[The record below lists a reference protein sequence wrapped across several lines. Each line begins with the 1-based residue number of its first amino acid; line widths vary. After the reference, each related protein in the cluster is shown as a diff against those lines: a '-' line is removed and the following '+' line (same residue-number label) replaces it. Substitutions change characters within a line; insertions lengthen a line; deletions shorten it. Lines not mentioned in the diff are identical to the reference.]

1 MKQFSEFFPIAAF
14 LIALWAKDI
23 YFATAILMAATVLQL
38 VLLKLTKHPI
48 TTMQWAV
55 AGMVMVFGALTLG
68 FHDERF
74 IKIKPTVVYLAM
86 AAAFYISNRFF
97 KKNLVR
103 ATLGA
108 ALVPPEATWGKLNTL
123 WIAMFVGM
131 AVVNL
136 ILAQTV
142 STEIWAWSKMAFL
155 ITTMLFVGGQIY
167 VLRAYLKQQP

>member
-1 MKQFSEFFPIAAF
+1 MKQFAEFFPIAAF

-23 YFATAILMAATVLQL
+23 YFATAVLMVATVFQL
-38 VLLKLTKHPI
+38 ALLKITKHPI

-86 AAAFYISNRFF
+86 AAAFFISNTFF

-103 ATLGA
+103 ATLG
-108 ALVPPEATWGKLNTL
+108 
-123 WIAMFVGM
+123 
-131 AVVNL
+131 
-136 ILAQTV
+136 
-142 STEIWAWSKMAFL
+142 
-155 ITTMLFVGGQIY
+155 
-167 VLRAYLKQQP
+167 QP